1 MAASAAHDA
10 RGAVR
15 AGLRGIASLACG
27 LVLAALSSVL
37 PSGLHAQDLP
47 PVSPEVLGSAIDD
60 LGRLDYAV
68 RSKAAQV
75 VRRAPAAQAVPALI
89 QAVTEHADGYVRFRT
104 LVLLAGFNDL
114 RAEDLMRTLV
124 DDPNDRLREVAYAWF
139 EAHPQADMAPVLLA
153 RLDKELAE
161 FVRPALVR
169 ALASLGRTETSVRP
183 TLVREVGRGQDFFR
197 SAVIEALGDYGATYA
212 VEALTEV
219 ASLDGPL
226 RPDAVLALGRLGDKR
241 ALAVFSELQRTAPRE
256 VQPTIASAICLLG
269 VNCASHRRY
278 LRETFDFALR
288 NLGYQPLLR
297 AAVAGLAELAAS
309 GDDEAWTTLVDRGI
323 PSRDP
328 ERAPVALGLGKV
340 ALRNTPFVLD
350 ALETVADLD
359 GTVDLLREAFDM
371 LEEDFEEERFFVTV
385 RRTYWRSPQDSA
397 ARRIAE
403 TLITRLEF

>member
-1 MAASAAHDA
+1 MGVTAVPVAC
-10 RGAVR
+10 GAVQ
-15 AGLRGIASLACG
+15 AGVRFVAARACG
-27 LVLAALSSVL
+27 LVLAALCAAV
-37 PSGLHAQDLP
+37 PSGVHAQDLP
-47 PVSPEVLGSAIDD
+47 PVSAEALAAAIDD
-60 LGRLDYAV
+60 LGRLDYGV
-68 RSKAAQV
+68 RSKAAQN
-75 VRRAPAAQAVPALI
+75 VRRTPAAQAVPALI
-89 QAVTEHADGYVRFRT
+89 QAVTEHADGYVRFRA

-114 RAEDLMRTLV
+114 RAEDLMRALV
-124 DDPNDRLREVAYAWF
+124 DDPNDRVREVAYAWF
-139 EAHPQADMAPVLLA
+139 ETHPQADMAPVLLA

-169 ALASLGRTETSVRP
+169 ALASLGRTETRVRP

-212 VEALTEV
+212 AEALIDV

-226 RPDAVLALGRLGDKR
+226 RPDAVLALGRLGDRR

-340 ALRNTPFVLD
+340 ALRNTPFVLG

-359 GTVDLLREAFDM
+359 GTVELLREAFDM

-385 RRTYWRSPQDSA
+385 RRAYWRSPQGSA

-403 TLITRLEF
+403 TLVARLEF